1 MKIFR
6 LKSFDDYKEHVQKNG
21 PNYELQKNYESSVIR
36 PGRREFTVSGISYPA
51 NQYVDFKVD
60 YQYSDGRN
68 INWRERMICP
78 VTHLNTRLRCC
89 VHILDFELSPYPG
102 SVIYITE
109 QVTSLFQYLSRKF
122 ANLLGSEYLG
132 NDLQPGEIR
141 NGIRH
146 EDMTNLSIKSES
158 IDHFLSFECFEHIP
172 FYKKAIS
179 EAYRVLAPGGVFL
192 GSFPFDCNNQANLIK
207 AKLDDN
213 GDIIYFAPPE
223 YHGDPVSDKG
233 ILCYTVFGWEILDEF
248 KQAGFDE
255 AYAILI
261 WSDIFGYLGGEQIF
275 FVAKKNKQAR
285 VSQKI

>member
-6 LKSFDDYKEHVQKNG
+6 LKSFDEYKEHVEKNRA
-21 PNYELQKNYESSVIR
+21 NYELEKKYESSVVK
-36 PGRREFTVSGISYPA
+36 PGRREFTVRGISYPA

-60 YQYSDGRN
+60 YLYSDGQN
-68 INWRERMICP
+68 INWRERLICP
-78 VTHLNTRLRCC
+78 VTYLNNRLRCC

-102 SVIYITE
+102 SVIYATE
-109 QVTSLFQYLSRKF
+109 QVTPLFQFLNKKF
-122 ANLLGSEYLG
+122 KSLIGSEYLG
-132 NDLQPGEIR
+132 NDLRPGVVQ

-146 EDMTNLSIKSES
+146 EDMTCLSFNNES

-172 FYKKAIS
+172 SYKKAIS

-192 GSFPFDCNNQANLIK
+192 GSFPFDCNSHANLIK

-213 GDIIYFAPPE
+213 GNIIYFSEPE

-233 ILCYTVFGWEILDEF
+233 ILCYTIFGWEILDEF
-248 KQAGFDE
+248 RQAGFDD

-275 FVAKKNKQAR
+275 FITKKK
-285 VSQKI
+285 K